1 MRFILASLLLIITFG
16 CSFDTKTGIWK
27 NINEQKSANIKLI
40 KLSDSKEKIQTELN
54 SQSIISFNSKIKSNN
69 AWSMSGLNSMNF
81 TGHFQFSG
89 QINDFSKF
97 KFKKIQYNK
106 IKENPLIV
114 GKNYFI
120 TIDEKGSILKYVKEK
135 LQWKKNIYEKKKG
148 KEKN

>member
-1 MRFILASLLLIITFG
+1 MKIYLIRLNLRFSDILVISFLRFILASLLLIITFG

-81 TGHFQFSG
+81 TGHLQFRG
-89 QINDFSKF
+89 QINDFSKSP
-97 KFKKIQYNK
+97 I
-106 IKENPLIV
+106 
-114 GKNYFI
+114 
-120 TIDEKGSILKYVKEK
+120 SS
-135 LQWKKNIYEKKKG
+135 
-148 KEKN
+148 